1 MSKSEK
7 FETRAM
13 LVIAIISIIAI
24 VIFCL
29 FQGERTEN
37 IPEQEAVTCS
47 SETIRAK
54 IREWEGFTPTAI
66 WDVFAYSYGY
76 GHTSSDIQEGDTIT
90 ENEAIALFNEDIK
103 VFDEAVAEFASAHN
117 IEFTQN
123 EFDAL
128 VSFCYNLGAGA
139 PKKYE
144 TQDHDLIGMIINKD
158 TVNKESL
165 LREWERYC
173 HANGVELAGLK
184 ARRQYEANLFVF
196 GQY

>member
-1 MSKSEK
+1 MSQSEK

-24 VIFCL
+24 IIFCL
-29 FQGERTEN
+29 FQGERTEDM
-37 IPEQEAVTCS
+37 PEQEVITCS
-47 SETIRAK
+47 SEAIRSK
-54 IREWEGFTPTAI
+54 IREWEGFAPTAI

-76 GHTSSDIQEGDTIT
+76 GHTSSDVQKGDTIT
-90 ENEAIALFNEDIK
+90 ESEAITLFNEDIK

-139 PKKYE
+139 LKKYE
-144 TQDHDLIGMIINKD
+144 AQDHDLIDMIANKD
-158 TVNKESL
+158 IANKETL
-165 LREWERYC
+165 MYEWERYC

>member
-1 MSKSEK
+1 MSQSEK

-24 VIFCL
+24 IIFSL
-29 FQGERTEN
+29 LQGEHPKDA
-37 IPEQEAVTCS
+37 PEQEVITCS
-47 SETIRAK
+47 SEAMRTK

-66 WDVFAYSYGY
+66 WDIFAYSYGY
-76 GHTSSDIQEGDTIT
+76 GHTSSDIKEGDTIT
-90 ENEAIALFNEDIK
+90 EEEAIALFNEDIK
-103 VFDEAVAEFASAHN
+103 VFDEAVSNFASSHN

-139 PKKYE
+139 LKKYE
-144 TQDHDLIGMIINKD
+144 AQDHDLIDMIINKD
-158 TVNKESL
+158 IVNKEVL
-165 LREWERYC
+165 MREWERYC

-184 ARRQYEANLFVF
+184 ARRQYEANLFIF

>member
-7 FETRAM
+7 FETIAM
-13 LVIAIISIIAI
+13 LVITIISIIAI

-29 FQGERTEN
+29 FQGEQIEGA
-37 IPEQEAVTCS
+37 PEQEVITRS
-47 SETIRAK
+47 SEAIRSK
-54 IREWEGFTPTAI
+54 IREWEGFAPTAI

-76 GHTSSDIQEGDTIT
+76 GHTSSDIREGDTIT
-90 ENEAIALFNEDIK
+90 ESEAIALFNEDIK
-103 VFDEAVAEFASAHN
+103 VFDEAVADFATVHN

-139 PKKYE
+139 LKKYE
-144 TQDHDLIGMIINKD
+144 AQDHDLIDMIVNKD
-158 TVNKESL
+158 ITNKEAL
-165 LREWERYC
+165 ICEWERYC

-184 ARRQYEANLFVF
+184 ARRQYEANLFIF